1 MKHLYEY
8 SFDPLTGKKSMSFF
22 LTFGEKKFISKYSKN
37 LSLSTNKDTEICL
50 VTKKKTGKHYIC
62 KIVDSNKLRINEFII
77 PNTINSPRVTKINEI
92 YQTSIKGEDKTFMMM
107 EYTKDTIDI
116 FDYII
121 EKNLISEKSIVEII
135 YYSAL
140 ALKDVHDKGYYHG
153 DIKFENF
160 IIQGD
165 DPKTIKLIDF
175 GFSGKD
181 KPPSSFFGG
190 TRKYIAPEILNFRSV
205 SRASDIWCM
214 GSVLFYFLTGETY
227 TLSKNIDSYIF
238 SDDVSSFLKSC
249 LQENPEDRKKID
261 ELLKCSWFD
270 KHILNPPK
278 VLRPMKSSSEIIKQT
293 EELLDD

>member
-8 SFDPLTGKKSMSFF
+8 NLDPLTGKKSMSFF

-37 LSLSTNKDTEICL
+37 ISVSKNKDTEICL
-50 VTKKKTGKHYIC
+50 VTKKKTGKEYIC
-62 KIVDSNKLRINEFII
+62 KIVKSGKLRTNEFII
-77 PNTINSPRVTKINEI
+77 PNTIDSPRIVKINEI
-92 YQTSIKGEDKTFMMM
+92 YQTSIKGEDLTFMMM
-107 EYTKDTIDI
+107 EYNKNTLDI

-121 EKNLISEKSIVEII
+121 EKNLISEKSIVNIM
-135 YYSAL
+135 YYATL
-140 ALKDVHDKGYYHG
+140 ALRDVHSKGYYHG

-190 TRKYIAPEILNFRSV
+190 TRKYIAPEILNFRSI
-205 SRASDIWCM
+205 SRASDIWSL

-227 TLSKNIDSYIF
+227 TVKDIDNYIF
-238 SDDVSSFLKSC
+238 SNEMKGFLKSC
-249 LQENPEDRKKID
+249 LKENPEERKKVD

-270 KHILNPPK
+270 KHILNPKK
-278 VLRPMKSSSEIIKQT
+278 VLRPMKSS
-293 EELLDD
+293 EELLRQTDEMLED

>member
-62 KIVDSNKLRINEFII
+62 KIVDSKKLRINEFII

-153 DIKFENF
+153 HVQGQNGCDRYLCTGGENE
-160 IIQGD
+160 QCD
-165 DPKTIKLIDF
+165 CPADSAREHHDPDRIEPVQKIA
-175 GFSGKD
+175 
-181 KPPSSFFGG
+181 
-190 TRKYIAPEILNFRSV
+190 RKRH
-205 SRASDIWCM
+205 D
-214 GSVLFYFLTGETY
+214 
-227 TLSKNIDSYIF
+227 
-238 SDDVSSFLKSC
+238 
-249 LQENPEDRKKID
+249 
-261 ELLKCSWFD
+261 
-270 KHILNPPK
+270 
-278 VLRPMKSSSEIIKQT
+278 
-293 EELLDD
+293 